1 MTKDNFTLVIV
12 FFPNCWNDSVP
23 KVGIYL
29 DGELLAVEHLYKN
42 QDIIK
47 FEYEI
52 ELDYGSHEIS
62 VKYENKNKEDVFWH
76 EGKRLRENFIKIEK
90 IYIDFVDLSNL
101 VKKKHKPVML
111 LTQEEFVIKFQSP
124 IYYWLLHEVD
134 KF

>member
-42 QDIIK
+42 Q
-47 FEYEI
+47 
-52 ELDYGSHEIS
+52 
-62 VKYENKNKEDVFWH
+62 EDVFWH

-124 IYYWLLHEVD
+124 IYYWMLHEVD

>member
-62 VKYENKNKEDVFWH
+62 VKYENKTVQVDEEVTGKDFAAGTYFVNVFDKNS
-76 EGKRLRENFIKIEK
+76 ELVSKTSFTLR
-90 IYIDFVDLSNL
+90 
-101 VKKKHKPVML
+101 
-111 LTQEEFVIKFQSP
+111 
-124 IYYWLLHEVD
+124 
-134 KF
+134 

>member
-47 FEYEI
+47 FMPAATAAARAI
-52 ELDYGSHEIS
+52 CAL
-62 VKYENKNKEDVFWH
+62 
-76 EGKRLRENFIKIEK
+76 
-90 IYIDFVDLSNL
+90 
-101 VKKKHKPVML
+101 
-111 LTQEEFVIKFQSP
+111 
-124 IYYWLLHEVD
+124 YWCTRRTD
-134 KF
+134 IMNM